1 MFNATV
7 RRDGSIRYWSVYTQS
22 WQIAYCQSNISTE
35 EWAAHPEN
43 ERSMFRNLPRVLL
56 SVDDRRDPLCS

>member
-43 ERSMFRNLPRVLL
+43 ERSMFRNLPM
-56 SVDDRRDPLCS
+56 